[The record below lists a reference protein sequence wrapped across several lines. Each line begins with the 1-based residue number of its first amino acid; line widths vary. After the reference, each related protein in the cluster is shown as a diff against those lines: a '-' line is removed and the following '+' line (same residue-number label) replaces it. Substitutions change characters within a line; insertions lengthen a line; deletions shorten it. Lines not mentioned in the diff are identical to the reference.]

1 MESLLALDI
10 ALFRLIHDQWQN
22 PLFDWLMP
30 LLSGHPLFYPAVVT
44 VAAFMLVKGGR
55 RARLCLLML
64 LLLLPAG
71 DGLVCNTIKK
81 AVGRPRPFA
90 ALEGVES
97 RTGSG
102 QNRGKSMPSGHAFNW
117 FAGATVLAL
126 FYRRSWR
133 FMLPMA
139 AAVAYSRVY
148 NGVHYPSD
156 VLAGAVLGS
165 GYALAGTLALN
176 EAWQRIGRRWFPLW
190 HTRCPRIIPPW
201 PAEPPADLV
210 AAGSEQARRN
220 EETHWLRAGYVLIGI
235 LLLGR
240 WWYVAGD
247 IIQLSEDEAYQWLW
261 SKRPALSYYSKPPL
275 IAWSHWVSTHLWGD
289 THFGV
294 RFFAPLIGAVLG
306 LTLLRFL
313 AGWIGAR
320 SAVLFLLMVLTTPL
334 LGVGSTLMTVDPWN
348 VLFWTLAMI
357 AGWRASGA
365 EGRAR
370 DWLWVGLWMGLGS
383 LSKYTALMQWLS
395 WIVWFAIWPPAR
407 AHLRRPGP
415 YLALMVNAVCLLPP
429 LIWNWQHGWV
439 TVRHVAEDANVDQPW
454 HFTLRYL
461 GEFLAAEAALWNPV
475 WFGAMV
481 LACVGVV
488 RRCRN
493 EPRLLYLLSMGAPV
507 FLLYMGWTLH
517 SRVMPNWIAPSVLP
531 LLALTAVY
539 AHLQRPTWQLWH
551 RRAFGV
557 GLGLGLLMLVPMHDS
572 RLITRATG
580 LVLPLSLDPLH
591 RVRGWRE
598 TAELANRERQKLLAE
613 GRPVILI
620 GDHYGI
626 TSLMTFYLPEARAG
640 LPDQP
645 IVYCLP
651 TPRPKN
657 QFWFW
662 PGYQQLKGANAIFV
676 QRLKVKVRAMH
687 WLRSPTDPR
696 WRWHKPEPRDP
707 PPVLREQFDE
717 VTCLGVFPAVWKG
730 QPQQWVQLYACRNL
744 R

>member
-1 MESLLALDI
+1 M
-10 ALFRLIHDQWQN
+10 
-22 PLFDWLMP
+22 
-30 LLSGHPLFYPAVVT
+30 
-44 VAAFMLVKGGR
+44 
-55 RARLCLLML
+55 
-64 LLLLPAG
+64 
-71 DGLVCNTIKK
+71 
-81 AVGRPRPFA
+81 
-90 ALEGVES
+90 
-97 RTGSG
+97 
-102 QNRGKSMPSGHAFNW
+102 
-117 FAGATVLAL
+117 
-126 FYRRSWR
+126 
-133 FMLPMA
+133 
-139 AAVAYSRVY
+139 
-148 NGVHYPSD
+148 
-156 VLAGAVLGS
+156 
-165 GYALAGTLALN
+165 
-176 EAWQRIGRRWFPLW
+176 
-190 HTRCPRIIPPW
+190 
-201 PAEPPADLV
+201 
-210 AAGSEQARRN
+210 
-220 EETHWLRAGYVLIGI
+220 
-235 LLLGR
+235 
-240 WWYVAGD
+240 AGD

-320 SAVLFLLMVLTTPL
+320 GAVLFLLMVATTPL
-334 LGVGSTLMTVDPWN
+334 LAVGSTLMTVDPWN

-365 EGRAR
+365 EGRTR

-383 LSKYTALMQWLS
+383 LSKYTALIQWLS

-415 YLALMVNAVCLLPP
+415 YLALVVNAVCLLPP
-429 LIWNWQHGWV
+429 LIWNWQHDWV
-439 TVRHVAEDANVDQPW
+439 TVRHVAEDANVGQPW

-461 GEFLAAEAALWNPV
+461 GEFLAGEAALWNPI
-475 WFGAMV
+475 WFAAM
-481 LACVGVV
+481 LAAAVGVL
-488 RRCRN
+488 RQYRD

-507 FLLYMGWTLH
+507 FLIYLAWTLH
-517 SRVMPNWIAPSVLP
+517 SRVMLNWIAPSILP
-531 LLALTAVY
+531 LLAMTALY
-539 AHLQRPTWQLWH
+539 WHLRRPTWRPWH
-551 RRAFGV
+551 RRAYGI
-557 GLGLGLLMLVPMHDS
+557 GLGLGLLMLLPMHDS
-572 RLITRATG
+572 RLIPRATG

-662 PGYQQLKGANAIFV
+662 PGYEQLQGANAIFV
-676 QRLKVKVRAMH
+676 QRLKVKVRAVD

-696 WRWHKPEPRDP
+696 WRWRKPEPRDP

-717 VTCLGVFPAVWKG
+717 VTSLGVFPAVWKG

-744 R
+744 H